1 MKSSQAIAVLM
12 LAAIYSPSLSVRI
25 IETNSFRQDSGPRE
39 PEQSYRQQKLVESL
53 GIFQSEPKY
62 IDSSEIRPDAGTK
75 GPFYP
80 IQFPEPIQYDQS
92 NAIRYEAIERPGGN
106 TETSLAISGDIG
118 DTLEDVSSSY
128 ISPLMSLGYRRPLK
142 PLISRTRDIE
152 IYTQGAGPSSD
163 VSPRGDQGVTSAE
176 RPYSGESVDIE
187 MFDPPSEVVYSDNKS
202 GENHPGKI
210 VLKITHRWQCSA
222 IKINSLNSPVLLHK
236 LHFEYCK
243 HFLNKIKKF
252 FFFKNIQKRVTFK
265 FQLPT

>member
-1 MKSSQAIAVLM
+1 MKNSRAIAVLV

-92 NAIRYEAIERPGGN
+92 NAIRYEAIERPGN

-128 ISPLMSLGYRRPLK
+128 ISPLMSLGYRTPLQ

-152 IYTQGAGPSSD
+152 IYTQGAGPSLG
-163 VSPRGDQGVTSAE
+163 VSPRGDQGVASAE

-187 MFDPPSEVVYSDNKS
+187 MFDPPSEAVYTDNNS
-202 GENHPGKI
+202 GENHPGKDKCKSF
-210 VLKITHRWQCSA
+210 KI
-222 IKINSLNSPVLLHK
+222 
-236 LHFEYCK
+236 
-243 HFLNKIKKF
+243 
-252 FFFKNIQKRVTFK
+252 
-265 FQLPT
+265 

>member
-1 MKSSQAIAVLM
+1 MKSSRTIAVLV
-12 LAAIYSPSLSVRI
+12 LAAIFSPSLSVRI

-92 NAIRYEAIERPGGN
+92 NAIRYEAIERPGSGN

-118 DTLEDVSSSY
+118 DTEENVSTSS
-128 ISPLMSLGYRRPLK
+128 ISPLISLGAGAGYRTPLK

-152 IYTQGAGPSSD
+152 IYTQGAA
-163 VSPRGDQGVTSAE
+163 SAE
-176 RPYSGESVDIE
+176 RPFSGESMDIE
-187 MFDPPSEVVYSDNKS
+187 MFDPPSDAVYTDNNS
-202 GENHPGKI
+202 GENHPGKDI
-210 VLKITHRWQCSA
+210 
-222 IKINSLNSPVLLHK
+222 
-236 LHFEYCK
+236 
-243 HFLNKIKKF
+243 
-252 FFFKNIQKRVTFK
+252 
-265 FQLPT
+265 

>member
-1 MKSSQAIAVLM
+1 MKSSRAIAVLV
-12 LAAIYSPSLSVRI
+12 LASIYSPSLSVRI

-39 PEQSYRQQKLVESL
+39 SYRQQKLVESL

-92 NAIRYEAIERPGGN
+92 NAIRYEAIERPG
-106 TETSLAISGDIG
+106 TSETSLAISGDIG
-118 DTLEDVSSSY
+118 DTLEDVSSGY
-128 ISPLMSLGYRRPLK
+128 ISPLMSLGYRTPLK

-152 IYTQGAGPSSD
+152 IYTQAGPSPD
-163 VSPRGDQGVTSAE
+163 VSPWGDQGAASAE

-187 MFDPPSEVVYSDNKS
+187 MFDPPSEAVYTDNNS

-210 VLKITHRWQCSA
+210 VLTIIHRWQC
-222 IKINSLNSPVLLHK
+222 
-236 LHFEYCK
+236 
-243 HFLNKIKKF
+243 
-252 FFFKNIQKRVTFK
+252 
-265 FQLPT
+265 